1 MNMEQIKAER
11 AEELKD
17 ELAAIDQKD
26 TFAQYWAQS
35 PSASVIRDYKAGR
48 TVEIKA
54 RRIRNRKNREALSR
68 ARKI

>member
-1 MNMEQIKAER
+1 MEQINAER
-11 AEELKD
+11 AAELKA
-17 ELAAIDQKD
+17 ELASIDPAD
-26 TFAQYWAQS
+26 TFSQYWAQS

-54 RRIRNRKNREALSR
+54 CRIRNRKNREALAR